1 MCWLPELLHERVI
14 VESCETQVKADQG
27 RLTALED
34 RTSLAE
40 ITHSLAGEC
49 AGTVLL
55 SAWSHQSDIMHCTY
69 QAYEGKYAA
78 LQDRRSRKFDLLKAG
93 KCADTMWSLKWS

>member
-55 SAWSHQSDIMHCTY
+55 SAWSHQSDIMTY
-69 QAYEGKYAA
+69 QANEGKYAA
-78 LQDRRSRKFDLLKAG
+78 LQDRHSQKKSIYSRPANVLTQCG
-93 KCADTMWSLKWS
+93 H